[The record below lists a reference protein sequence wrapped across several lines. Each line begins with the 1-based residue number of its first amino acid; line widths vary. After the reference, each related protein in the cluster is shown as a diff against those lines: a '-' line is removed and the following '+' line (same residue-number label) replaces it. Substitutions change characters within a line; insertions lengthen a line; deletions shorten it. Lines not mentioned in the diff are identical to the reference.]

1 MSQELLEAQTI
12 AKERRSLA
20 ESMMVQ
26 AVAAES
32 RAKELE
38 EAVVQVRTRAYQY
51 VNLRCTIA
59 AVLFMNRRKFVVAMC
74 RCTLVNFRC
83 CVLSL

>member
-1 MSQELLEAQTI
+1 MSQELFEAQTI

-26 AVAAES
+26 AVAAET

-38 EAVVQVRTRAYQY
+38 EAVAQVRTRAYQY
-51 VNLRCTIA
+51 VNLHCTIA
-59 AVLFMNRRKFVVAMC
+59 EVLFMDRRKFIVKMC
-74 RCTLVNFRC
+74 RCTSVNIHC